1 MVSGTPDSK
10 FRDPGEMAREGINAA
25 RMGDYEN
32 GHTLLGE
39 VCDRYRASGSKIPA
53 PVVSY
58 YGLCLAFHKQRY
70 REAAQFCQAA
80 IDTEPFK
87 ADYYANLAHVCA
99 AGRIRRK
106 AVVAIQRG
114 LAIEPE
120 NKRLLQLQADLGT
133 RRPPVIPFLDRSNPV
148 NVFLGRLRHAA
159 SKSK

>member
-1 MVSGTPDSK
+1 
-10 FRDPGEMAREGINAA
+10 MAREGIHSA

-32 GHTLLGE
+32 GFVLLGD
-39 VCDRYRASGSKIPA
+39 VCDRYRASGAKIPA

-58 YGLCLAFHKQRY
+58 YGLCMAMHKERY

-99 AGRIRRK
+99 AGKIRRK
-106 AVVAIQRG
+106 AIIAIQRG

-120 NKRLLQLQADLGT
+120 NERLLRLQSRLGM
-133 RRPPVIPFLDRSNPV
+133 RRPPVVPFLDRSNPI
-148 NVFLGRLRHAA
+148 NILLGRLRHSA
-159 SKSK
+159 SKST